1 MSLIFTRVRRSAGS
15 VIELRKDQCCV
26 ASIDFSIWLK
36 ASEILIRCKKLQ
48 VVKKKAHIEKTV
60 YFSAKI
66 VAPAYSNFRGKRT
79 VSICTMARSM

>member
-1 MSLIFTRVRRSAGS
+1 MQ
-15 VIELRKDQCCV
+15 E
-26 ASIDFSIWLK
+26 ASS
-36 ASEILIRCKKLQ
+36 C
-48 VVKKKAHIEKTV
+48 KKKAHIEKTV